1 MSSDDIQSN
10 YIASASTELSEEQAE
25 ILEDLLNP
33 MELHHV
39 LVTYMSSPE
48 RLFTFSTEKKRDAFV
63 EMIVEDSDVERAEMI
78 TNFVNYTDDDMHLF
92 VVH

>member
-1 MSSDDIQSN
+1 MTTN

-78 TNFVNYTDDDMHLF
+78 SNYLNYSSQDDAMWT
-92 VVH
+92 VH